1 MAAPVP
7 QKLTANR
14 LEDGVVVYWNHGA
27 WVETFA
33 DGEVLADNAD
43 AALAA
48 AQAFITDNAVV
59 GVYLFDL
66 RADGSPVKER
76 EIIRAAGP
84 SVREDLG
91 KQAHD
96 LTSPLWG
103 LVATAYQRKI
113 RSEAKNFSGGGTVP
127 GPGPHSKNPADF
139 STSPQGGGDS
149 RYLDEPD
156 VSI

>member
-7 QKLTANR
+7 QMLTANR
-14 LEDGVVVYWNHGA
+14 LSDGVVIYWKHGA
-27 WVETFA
+27 WVEALA
-33 DGEVLADNAD
+33 DGEVLIDDAD

-48 AQAFITDNAVV
+48 AQASVADNAVV

-91 KQAHD
+91 KQAD
-96 LTSPLWG
+96 ELTSPLWG
-103 LVATAYQRKI
+103 GRKI
-113 RSEAKNFSGGGTVP
+113 RSEAKNFSGGGP
-127 GPGPHSKNPADF
+127 APSPGPHPKNASRF
-139 STSPQGGGDS
+139 STSPQGGG
-149 RYLDEPD
+149 
-156 VSI
+156 

>member
-1 MAAPVP
+1 MAAPAP

-14 LEDGVVVYWNHGA
+14 LKDGVVVYWKHGA
-27 WVETFA
+27 WVEALA
-33 DGEVLADNAD
+33 DGEVLTDNAE

-48 AQAFITDNAVV
+48 AQASVADNSVV
-59 GVYLFDL
+59 GTYLFDL

-91 KQAHD
+91 KQA
-96 LTSPLWG
+96 L
-103 LVATAYQRKI
+103 
-113 RSEAKNFSGGGTVP
+113 
-127 GPGPHSKNPADF
+127 GPHPKNASRF